1 MTSLHWAEMLSC
13 LTFWTTFPPLMDG
26 LYTELL
32 FGESHFRQAEEQRE
46 QRPGVCN
53 RQGWLDS
60 LRSAL
65 SGLPKGFS
73 AEQG

>member
-1 MTSLHWAEMLSC
+1 
-13 LTFWTTFPPLMDG
+13 MDG